1 MGARVRRTGGSR
13 PARGPGR
20 PDATGSRRAARRGAA
35 RTGRHGCAGER
46 GAHDP
51 GRALLPDNIQHQ
63 PNGGSGLTHLGEDA
77 RRTGRRGGDSGTREA
92 ILAAARARFGDLGY
106 DRATIRG
113 IAADAGVDA
122 ALVHHFYGTKDQ
134 LFAAA
139 MRLPVNPRE
148 VLQAAFAPGARGQ
161 DQSLGEHLL
170 RTVLGVWAVAEIRA
184 TFLGLLRSAPTS
196 EQAVV
201 MLREFLAGAILSP
214 LAEAAGEAASGA
226 AGEAASGA
234 AGQDA

>member
-1 MGARVRRTGGSR
+1 VVTGVRSAG
-13 PARGPGR
+13 
-20 PDATGSRRAARRGAA
+20 RRA
-35 RTGRHGCAGER
+35 
-46 GAHDP
+46 
-51 GRALLPDNIQHQ
+51 GRASH
-63 PNGGSGLTHLGEDA
+63 S
-77 RRTGRRGGDSGTREA
+77 GRRGGDSGTREA

-139 MRLPVNPRE
+139 MRLPVNPKE
-148 VLQAAFAPGARGQ
+148 VLAAALAPGSHGQ

-170 RTVLGVWAVAEIRA
+170 RTVLGVWEVAEIRA

-201 MLREFLAGAILSP
+201 MLREFLAGAILGP
-214 LAEAAGEAASGA
+214 LAEAAREASHGA
-226 AGEAASGA
+226 AGKDAGYRAALVASQVLGLGLTRYVLEIEPLAEASTADLIAAIAPNLDRYLSG
-234 AGQDA
+234 DLR

>member
-1 MGARVRRTGGSR
+1 MTAAGKNPSPGAGQATQAGAARR
-13 PARGPGR
+13 PGR
-20 PDATGSRRAARRGAA
+20 ASRTEGATAAGENPPPRAGQAGQARAARAARR
-35 RTGRHGCAGER
+35 
-46 GAHDP
+46 P
-51 GRALLPDNIQHQ
+51 GRA
-63 PNGGSGLTHLGEDA
+63 
-77 RRTGRRGGDSGTREA
+77 RRSGRRGGDSGTREA

-113 IAADAGVDA
+113 IADDAGVDA

-139 MRLPVNPRE
+139 MRLPVNPRQ
-148 VLQAAFAPGARGQ
+148 VLAAALSPEARGE

-170 RTVLGVWAVAEIRA
+170 RTVLGVWEVAEMRA

-201 MLREFLAGAILSP
+201 MLREFLAGAILGP
-214 LAEAAGEAASGA
+214 LAAAAREAAPEAAA
-226 AGEAASGA
+226 
-234 AGQDA
+234 QDAGTGRRSSPARCSALA